1 MTDQSPNTN
10 SPQSSN
16 SMSSSTSN
24 HILTYNP
31 KHYWTEQGKIY
42 KEQFQYNKKF
52 ELQEQMLID
61 YLKRNVSLSSSSTVL
76 EVGCGFGR
84 ITKLL
89 LLNFPDIKE
98 YLAVDLSPHQI
109 ENAKEYVRPKEI
121 IKKEEKANP
130 DIKFIVSDIQSLQVD
145 KKYDLVIASE
155 VLLHVL
161 PSEINEVISKLVNL
175 SNKHIVNIDWYEE
188 KTPKRVAPHN
198 FIHNYEEIYK
208 NIPSITHVNR
218 IPIEKKKGL
227 LFKLDVKQ
235 SIFHALK

>member
-1 MTDQSPNTN
+1 MTDQSP
-10 SPQSSN
+10 N

-24 HILTYNP
+24 HILAYNP
-31 KHYWTEQGKIY
+31 KHYWTEQGKTY
-42 KEQFQYNKKF
+42 KEQFRYNKKF

-61 YLKRNVSLSSSSTVL
+61 YLNKNVSLSSSSTVL

-84 ITKLL
+84 ITKLI
-89 LLNFPDIKE
+89 LLNFPNIRE

-109 ENAKEYVRPKEI
+109 ENAKEYVRPKEII

-155 VLLHVL
+155 VLLHIL
-161 PSEINEVISKLVNL
+161 PSEINEVVSKLVNL

-188 KTPKRVAPHN
+188 QTPKRVAPHN

-218 IPIEKKKGL
+218 IPI
-227 LFKLDVKQ
+227 
-235 SIFHALK
+235 